1 MSSRGDPAGVFRMRD
16 LSVARR
22 KECEISSYGC
32 DGTITLDYYDEEFR
46 IFVQTANNTRKPS
59 AVFIVRIGEYRIARR
74 SSNYLMR
81 KDDEKKI
88 VVSGF
93 CLCRS
98 VVYENVERVDGML
111 QLRYVAGL
119 AAAAERTRVAALE
132 IES

>member
-59 AVFIVRIGEYRIARR
+59 AVFIARR

-98 VVYENVERVDGML
+98 VVYDLDGARSKENDR
-111 QLRYVAGL
+111 A
-119 AAAAERTRVAALE
+119 
-132 IES
+132 

>member
-1 MSSRGDPAGVFRMRD
+1 MKCCGLKYLYKTMSSRGGPGGVFRMRD

-46 IFVQTANNTRKPS
+46 IFVQAANNTRKPS
-59 AVFIVRIGEYRIARR
+59 AVLIVRIGEYRIARR
-74 SSNYLMR
+74 SNYLMR

-98 VVYENVERVDGML
+98 VVYDLDGARSRENDR
-111 QLRYVAGL
+111 A
-119 AAAAERTRVAALE
+119 
-132 IES
+132 

>member
-1 MSSRGDPAGVFRMRD
+1 MKCCGLKYLYKTMSSRGGPGGVFRMRD

-46 IFVQTANNTRKPS
+46 IFVQAA
-59 AVFIVRIGEYRIARR
+59 AVLIVRIGEYRIARR
-74 SSNYLMR
+74 SNYLMR

-98 VVYENVERVDGML
+98 VVYDLDGARSRENDR
-111 QLRYVAGL
+111 A
-119 AAAAERTRVAALE
+119 
-132 IES
+132 

>member
-1 MSSRGDPAGVFRMRD
+1 MKCCGLKYLDKTMSSRGDPGGVFRMRD

-59 AVFIVRIGEYRIARR
+59 AVLIVRIGEYRIARR
-74 SSNYLMR
+74 SSNYLKR

-98 VVYENVERVDGML
+98 VVYDLDGARSRENDR
-111 QLRYVAGL
+111 A
-119 AAAAERTRVAALE
+119 
-132 IES
+132 